1 MDYLPPG
8 HIQRIGDKRFP
19 RYIIRDGL
27 GQYWAR
33 DRWSDKPGDAVLFHR
48 ELDAVKVRNRYCLG
62 DDEADTF
69 TVSVVLAVH
78 ARRWSAE
85 ELTRHLKRHRKFFI
99 GGPAGKEG
107 LLLEIVPDTLKKVDG
122 ENERILPT

>member
-8 HIQRIGDKRFP
+8 YIQQTGDERFP
-19 RYIIRDGL
+19 RFIIRDGL

-33 DRWSDKPGDAVLFHR
+33 DRWSDKPADAVLFYR
-48 ELDAVKVRNRYCLG
+48 ELDAVKVRNCHCLG
-62 DDEADTF
+62 ADEADVYTA
-69 TVSVVLAVH
+69 TIVVTVH

-85 ELTRHLKRHRKFFI
+85 ELAHHLKRHREFFRK
-99 GGPAGKEG
+99 GPAGKEG

-122 ENERILPT
+122 ENWGIFPG